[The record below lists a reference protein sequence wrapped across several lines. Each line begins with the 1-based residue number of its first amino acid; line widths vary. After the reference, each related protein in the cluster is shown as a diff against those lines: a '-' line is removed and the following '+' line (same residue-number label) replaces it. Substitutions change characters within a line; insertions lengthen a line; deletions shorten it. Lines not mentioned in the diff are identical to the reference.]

1 MLYLIEHTYALPVGK
16 NLQAGLRRM
25 IVNVIDRRQALA
37 ITPFFRLGFRPFFLF
52 GSVLAMLA
60 IPLWIMGLNGWF
72 ADWQPTGGWLAWHR
86 HELLF
91 GFAAAIIAGFL
102 LTAVQTWTGFPGLS
116 GKPLMVLT
124 ALWVAARVAWLV
136 GAPVWCVVLLDGLF
150 LPLVA
155 AQMARSVWPVRQ
167 VRNYPLVVVL
177 VLLAIANGVTLYGI
191 ATGNDQLQR
200 QATVGGVWFVAA
212 LMSMIG
218 GRVIPFFTQRG
229 LLRKDGVTPWPTLD
243 WTILVGTALLSVT
256 LMFGWAMQTNSL
268 IGIAFFGLGVAHLI
282 RIVRW
287 YDAGIWHVPL
297 LWSLHIANA
306 WIGVA
311 CIAMA
316 LWHFSVL
323 ANMSLAVHALTVG
336 AMGGLILGMIARVTL
351 GHTGRQLEPPKYM
364 TWAFVLFNLG
374 ALSRVVLVDWAY
386 MPGLWLAA
394 TCWALSFAAYV
405 WGYGP
410 MLWRA
415 RVDGHPG

>member
-1 MLYLIEHTYALPVGK
+1 M
-16 NLQAGLRRM
+16 
-25 IVNVIDRRQALA
+25 NVIDRRQALA
-37 ITPFFRLGFRPFFLF
+37 ITPFFRLGFRPFFLL

-124 ALWVAARVAWLV
+124 ALWIAARVAWLV

-167 VRNYPLVVVL
+167 VRNYPLVVIL

-200 QATVGGVWFVAA
+200 QATIGGVWFVAA

-229 LLRKDGVTPWPTLD
+229 LLRKDGVTPWPKLD
-243 WTILVGTALLSVT
+243 WAILVGTALLSVT

-268 IGIAFFGLGVAHLI
+268 IGIAFACLGVAHLI

-394 TCWALSFAAYV
+394 MCWALSFAAYV